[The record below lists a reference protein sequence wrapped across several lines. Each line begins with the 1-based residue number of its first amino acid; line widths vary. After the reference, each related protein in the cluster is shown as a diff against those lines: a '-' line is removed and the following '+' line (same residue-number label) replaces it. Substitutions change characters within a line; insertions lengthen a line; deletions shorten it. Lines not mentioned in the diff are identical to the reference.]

1 MAKPGPKPRNQG
13 ARVLQIR
20 LNDRDY
26 ASLEA
31 VADDER
37 MAVAAWARGVL
48 LRYVQVASMTTSS
61 GPFMRDG
68 ESIMRISI
76 GNPNKRAR
84 PRGSRAKK
92 SGRS

>member
-1 MAKPGPKPRNQG
+1 MVRPGPKPRNQG

-31 VADDER
+31 IADDER

-48 LRYVQVASMTTSS
+48 LRYVAIVPKWKTSA
-61 GPFMRDG
+61 PFVRDG
-68 ESIMRISI
+68 ETIVRVSHVSRT
-76 GNPNKRAR
+76 KKAR
-84 PRGSRAKK
+84 RK
-92 SGRS
+92 